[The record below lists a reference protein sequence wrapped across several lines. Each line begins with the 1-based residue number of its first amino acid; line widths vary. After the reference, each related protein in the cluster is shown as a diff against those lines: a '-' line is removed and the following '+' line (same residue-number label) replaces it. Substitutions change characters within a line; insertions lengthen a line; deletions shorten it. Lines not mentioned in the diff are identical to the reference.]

1 MTQGGGAEREAG
13 ARPTRLRGALP
24 AGTLTAALGILCFSF
39 TFPATRL
46 ADPDFGGTIVG
57 LGRALVA
64 ALLAIGYL
72 ALTRGPRPRGRQW
85 ARVAVAGAGIVVGFP
100 LLTALALRH
109 VTAAHTAVIVGLL
122 PAATALIGALRGGE
136 RPSPAF
142 WLAAVAGLV
151 AVLAFAVIQG
161 AGGPTGNDG
170 LVIVAVFVCAIGYA
184 EGGLLAREL
193 GGARTICW
201 ALVVAA
207 PVAAP
212 IAIVTALHHG
222 LHAGPDAWLGFAYV
236 SIFSMFLGFFAWYHG
251 LARGGIA
258 RMSQLQLAQ
267 PLLTLGWSAAL
278 LGERVTPVTLVA
290 ALAVLA
296 CVAATQRAR
305 VARYPSPEGAP
316 PPGASIPPSPGAGEV
331 GVAAGA
337 AAGSAAAGGRGA
349 GAAPLPS
356 PR

>member
-1 MTQGGGAEREAG
+1 MSNGDNVIVAGAVTQRGATEREAAGGAEREAASG
-13 ARPTRLRGALP
+13 AEREAAGGAPRGAAGGAAARLTAALSP
-24 AGTLTAALGILCFSF
+24 GTLTAALGILCFSF

-57 LGRALVA
+57 LGRAVVA
-64 ALLAIGYL
+64 AILAVGYL
-72 ALTRGPRPRGRQW
+72 VLTNSPRPRGRQW
-85 ARVAVAGAGIVVGFP
+85 ASIAVVGAGVVVGFP
-100 LLTALALRH
+100 LLTAIALRH

-142 WLAAVAGLV
+142 WLAALAGLA
-151 AVLAFAVIQG
+151 AVLAFAAIQG
-161 AGGPTGNDG
+161 AGGPTANDW
-170 LVIVAVFVCAIGYA
+170 LVILAVFVCAVAYG
-184 EGGLLAREL
+184 EGAILSREL

-201 ALVVAA
+201 ALVVST
-207 PVAAP
+207 PVTAP
-212 IAIVTALHHG
+212 IAIVTSLHHG
-222 LHAGPDAWLGFAYV
+222 LHADVDAWLGFAYV

-278 LGERVTPVTLVA
+278 LGERVTPFTFVA

-305 VARYPSPEGAP
+305 
-316 PPGASIPPSPGAGEV
+316 
-331 GVAAGA
+331 
-337 AAGSAAAGGRGA
+337 
-349 GAAPLPS
+349 
-356 PR
+356 